1 MVISLRNISSLRDHR
16 HNERDLRTRQA
27 SCPHLPWHSEVPMC
41 PPLLS
46 HKLLVAAQ
54 NPAQQ
59 CPLRLCAG
67 CAHPGS
73 ATIALTLTCKAQS
86 YPRPGGLE
94 CWIFLTD
101 PFSGVRSNGTKCLRP
116 GHKAWQRPSCCHAAC
131 VDILTLGLL
140 HGN

>member
-1 MVISLRNISSLRDHR
+1 MAISLRNISSLLDHR
-16 HNERDLRTRQA
+16 HNESDLRTRQA

-54 NPAQQ
+54 NTAQQ

-73 ATIALTLTCKAQS
+73 ATIALALTCRAQS

-101 PFSGVRSNGTKCLRP
+101 PFSGVRAMKPN
-116 GHKAWQRPSCCHAAC
+116 A
-131 VDILTLGLL
+131 
-140 HGN
+140 